1 MAKMIGDPEPSMHN
15 VGTGICRLS
24 AERGVSWP
32 PIGMAPAEDEVVVV
46 RVAPGSFLHGG
57 HEF

>member
-1 MAKMIGDPEPSMHN
+1 MIGDPEPSMHN